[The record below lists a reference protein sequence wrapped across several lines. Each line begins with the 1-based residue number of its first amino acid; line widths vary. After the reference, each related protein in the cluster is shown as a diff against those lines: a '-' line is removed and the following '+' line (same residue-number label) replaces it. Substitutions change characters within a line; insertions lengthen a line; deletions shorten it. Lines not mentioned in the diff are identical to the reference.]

1 MCSIAGIVN
10 DSQDRLQSMLRLQE
24 HRGPD
29 GTNMLRFEN
38 FHIGMSRLQI
48 IDLVSTGLTLFQKD
62 CLTLSYNGEIYN
74 YLELRAD
81 LESDGV
87 LFQTNSDTEVVL
99 EAFRK
104 WGLDCFD
111 RFNGMFAIAIFD
123 EKTGLLTLARDIA
136 GEKPLYL
143 YRRGRVFAFAS
154 EAKAFSRNFDLS
166 ERQNFEFYD
175 AFQHCSTETQWSEV
189 DSLRPATFLVYDT
202 INNQE
207 VQAGRYWDFS
217 QRTIDLK
224 SADEEL
230 EDLLDQ
236 SVNLRTRSDVPYGL
250 YFSGGLD
257 SSLISTFHKF
267 DKQYY
272 FDNDQDWEKDFSA
285 NIATIAWHLDFPV
298 GSLSSYPLWKLAQ
311 RASKDVTVV
320 LSGEG
325 ADEIFGG
332 YVRYLPVAREY
343 FLRSSFPS
351 YNSYLFKK
359 YFRFDDYA
367 PAFAA
372 LTTRQ
377 TELADVAE
385 AYLKPYFE
393 KFEDPI
399 NAMGFADFELVMPS
413 LLQMGDRMSSSFSL
427 ENRCPFLDKR
437 IIEFGFSLPPELK
450 IQDLEQKIML
460 RRIAKRRGLSGALA
474 MEKKGLTIKYNS
486 WSKGNPWDRSAYF
499 KELNKHS
506 IARKKEVQQ

>member
-10 DSQDRLQSMLRLQE
+10 DLDGRLQSMLRLQE

-29 GTNMLRFEN
+29 GTNTVEIDNLQ
-38 FHIGMSRLQI
+38 IGMSRLQI
-48 IDLVSTGLTLFQKD
+48 IDLISEGLTLFKKD
-62 CLTLSYNGEIYN
+62 MLILSYNGEIYN
-74 YLELRAD
+74 YIELRND
-81 LESDGV
+81 LEKNGV
-87 LFQTNSDTEVVL
+87 RFQTNSDTEVVL
-99 EAFRK
+99 EAFRR
-104 WGLDCFD
+104 WGLNCFD

-123 EKTGLLTLARDIA
+123 QETGFLTLARDIA
-136 GEKPLYL
+136 GEKPLYI
-143 YRRGRVFAFAS
+143 YRHGEVFAFAS
-154 EAKAFSRNFDLS
+154 EAKAFSNSFKLS
-166 ERQNFEFYD
+166 ERKNFEFFD

-189 DSLRPATFLVYDT
+189 ELLRPASFLVYDT
-202 INNQE
+202 KNNKE
-207 VQAGRYWDFS
+207 VKAGRYWDFVP
-217 QRTIDLK
+217 RDIDLI

-230 EDLLDQ
+230 EDLLNQ

-257 SSLISTFHKF
+257 SSLISTFHDF

-272 FDNDQDWEKDFSA
+272 FDNEEDWENDFRE
-285 NIATIAWHLDFPV
+285 NIAGIAWHLDFPV

-311 RASKDVTVV
+311 RASQDVTVV

-343 FLRSSFPS
+343 YLRSHFPS

-359 YFRFDDYA
+359 YFRYEGYA

-372 LTTRQ
+372 LTSRQ
-377 TELADVAE
+377 DELVDVAE
-385 AYLKPYFE
+385 AYLKPYFDR
-393 KFEDPI
+393 FEDPI

-413 LLQMGDRMSSSFSL
+413 LLQMGDRMASAFSL

-437 IIEFGFSLPPELK
+437 IIEFGFSLPPTMK
-450 IQDLEQKIML
+450 IRDLEQKVML
-460 RRIAKRRGLSGALA
+460 RRIAKRRKLSDALA

-486 WSKGNPWDRSAYF
+486 WLSGNPWDRTAYF
-499 KELNKHS
+499 KELNNHS
-506 IARKKEVQQ
+506 IAAQRKK